1 MPKILPQ
8 MMLYLCD
15 ATNHP
20 AIFPGTK
27 AVGVSTQRAFA
38 SRFPVCE
45 PSWNISDM
53 TITSATHF
61 LAHGTIDTNVAK
73 VIRDSRAYWNESPNV
88 RIERTNL
95 APVSTHPNL
104 SSDKSALASA
114 VAATSKYA
122 DEKTPHA
129 SVITHYEGKFAMFD
143 ESVLV
148 PPSFLADKFHVKVA
162 DLPYTC
168 MVAEKSNP
176 MVMDIVH
183 FRKEGDRR
191 APEQKAI
198 FDLDLEGS
206 DNLDASGYL
215 QIALD
220 NYHKNYHFIHD
231 TFGIDINHQSNF
243 EGVYIEKNADET
255 WEAVRYQRPASFATD
270 AGLNVDDRK
279 RKRRSIEEFSAA
291 EKPSTKRTKDDSP
304 SEDHAAVLKTTSFD
318 EPMTNNYTGKEERLD
333 AATREVLYTFTSE
346 SEARQT
352 HRKFMD
358 IAVVLSGAELPA
370 A

>member
-1 MPKILPQ
+1 MSKILPQ
-8 MMLYLCD
+8 MMLHLCD

-20 AIFPGTK
+20 AVFPGTE
-27 AVGVSTQRAFA
+27 AVGVSTQQAFA
-38 SRFPVCE
+38 SGFPVCE
-45 PSWNISDM
+45 HSWNISGM
-53 TITSATHF
+53 TITSTTHF

-73 VIRDSRAYWNESPNV
+73 VIRDSREYWNGNPNV
-88 RIERTNL
+88 RIERTSQ
-95 APVSTHPNL
+95 APVATHPHL

-114 VAATSKYA
+114 VAASSKYA
-122 DEKTPHA
+122 GEKTPHA

-168 MVAEKSNP
+168 MVEEKSNP

-183 FRKEGDRR
+183 FRKEGDRHV
-191 APEQKAI
+191 PEQKAT

-215 QIALD
+215 QFALD

-231 TFGIDINHQSNF
+231 TFGIDVNHLSNF
-243 EGVYIEKNADET
+243 AGVYIEKNADET
-255 WEAVRYQRPASFATD
+255 WEAVRYQKPASFATN
-270 AGLNVDDRK
+270 ATLSVDDHK
-279 RKRRSIEEFSAA
+279 RKRISVEGSSIA
-291 EKPSTKRTKDDSP
+291 EKPSTKRTKNDSP
-304 SEDHAAVLKTTSFD
+304 NEGGAALLKATSFD

-333 AATREVLYTFTSE
+333 ADTREVLHTFMSE
-346 SEARQT
+346 NEARQT

-358 IAVVLSGAELPA
+358 IAVVLSDAELPA